1 MKIRGWGE
9 TTAVCNCWGYL
20 PPSGGRSTPLELSS
34 LISEEAAAWCVAVW
48 VQQSLSRSSICQHG
62 YGWSSAAVSPVVG
75 QPPGIP
81 CDGVAPKDPW
91 LVQRLIYF
99 QACVHEDH
107 HNCDSLKNYLHSF
120 TVFQLWSGPWSS
132 EGVRGLSL
140 VQRGGAALQ
149 RGAGGGSAAA
159 PGRAGMRDE
168 LATSTAKGLIK
179 TTAVTLFSEKTA
191 QAAAQ
196 QNTYK

>member
-1 MKIRGWGE
+1 MK
-9 TTAVCNCWGYL
+9 
-20 PPSGGRSTPLELSS
+20 S
-34 LISEEAAAWCVAVW
+34 
-48 VQQSLSRSSICQHG
+48 SSIFLF
-62 YGWSSAAVSPVVG
+62 VSVF
-75 QPPGIP
+75 
-81 CDGVAPKDPW
+81 
-91 LVQRLIYF
+91 LQRLIYF

-132 EGVRGLSL
+132 GGVGGLSL

-179 TTAVTLFSEKTA
+179 VSNFPLFPFFTAA
-191 QAAAQ
+191 
-196 QNTYK
+196 